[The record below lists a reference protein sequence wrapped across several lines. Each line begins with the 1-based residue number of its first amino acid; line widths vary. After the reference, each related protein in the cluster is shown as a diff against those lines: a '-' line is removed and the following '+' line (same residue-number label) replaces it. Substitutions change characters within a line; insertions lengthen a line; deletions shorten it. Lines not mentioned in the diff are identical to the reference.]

1 MKAHMPAISLL
12 TLLAACAAMPGH
24 DADDDAGVRITNGQF
39 ITPLAA
45 PGANLQAL
53 NAGLKDFPAY
63 DAGGA
68 MSEALS
74 PDGKTLLILT
84 SGYNRLNGADGKQL
98 EADSNEYVFVY
109 DVSGPAPRQTQIL
122 QVPNTF
128 AGLAFAPDGTRFY
141 VSGGGDDE
149 IHVFDQQSGA
159 WAESAQPMKLGH
171 KEGNGL
177 QIPPV
182 VAGIAISADGKRLV
196 AANYYNDS
204 VSLLDA
210 SSGKVI
216 SELDLRP
223 GKSGGTVGTPGGENP
238 FWVAIQG
245 DSTAYVG
252 SQRDREVDVVD
263 LANDKAALRARIRL
277 EGTPV
282 KMLLDASQAHLY
294 VACDNSD
301 VVAVIDTATD
311 RVSSRIAT
319 LAPAG
324 LVAPAFTYRG
334 VAPNSLALSAD
345 GRRLFV
351 TNGGAN
357 SVAVIGLD
365 RVTPTVLGLIP
376 TGWYPQAVVAGT
388 LQAQLYVVNSHS
400 IPGPNPDNPNH
411 RGHPKDAMAHN
422 HYVLQLDKAGFLTL
436 PLPTD
441 SQLATLTQQ
450 VMANDG
456 FHARPAAADAAL
468 MAELHQRIKHVI
480 YIIKENRTYDQVLGD
495 LGKGNGDAAIT
506 EFGARN
512 TPNFHALAGGFVDLD
527 NFYVSGEVSG
537 DGWPWSTAARES
549 DQGVKTVPPAYAGR
563 GVLDDTYGLNR
574 GINIAYPTLAERQ
587 ASESAVPADP
597 DLLPGGADVAGMDG
611 PGGQVQKGYLWS
623 AALRKGLTVRNYGMD
638 GDTSRYDPADAHPI
652 PTDLDPYADHLQV
665 FYPAIA
671 DLVPISDPYY
681 RSFQPSYPDFYR
693 EREWQREFAAFVQD
707 GKLPA
712 LSLVALQTDHM
723 GDFGNALDG
732 VNTPELQQADNDYAV
747 GRLIQAV
754 AESPYAKD
762 TLIFIVEDDSQDGP
776 DHVDAHRSPA
786 YVVGPYVK
794 QGAVVSDYYTT
805 VNVLRT
811 IEDVLGLDHLS
822 IFDANARP
830 MASLFDLGQSTW
842 SFKAE
847 PSALLAN
854 TRLPIPGILKPG
866 ETAPAPSHP
875 VAYWMKVTQGM
886 DFSSEDRVDAA
897 GFNRIVW
904 QGLMAV
910 PYPEQRSGADLRAS
924 GGGADLHAKQGSARG
939 P

>member
-1 MKAHMPAISLL
+1 MKAHMLVLSAV
-12 TLLAACAAMPGH
+12 TALAACAAMPDH
-24 DADDDAGVRITNGQF
+24 DDDRQRITNGQF

-45 PGANLQAL
+45 PGSTLQAL

-63 DAGGA
+63 DVGGA
-68 MSEALS
+68 TGEALS
-74 PDGKTLLILT
+74 PDGRTLLILT
-84 SGYNRLNGADGKQL
+84 SGYNRLNGSDGKQI

-128 AGLAFAPDGTRFY
+128 AGLVFAPDGKRFY

-149 IHVFDQQSGA
+149 VHAFDQQADG
-159 WAESAQPMKLGH
+159 WKESTPPMKLNN
-171 KEGNGL
+171 KDTYGL
-177 QIPPV
+177 GGPSV
-182 VAGIAISADGKRLV
+182 VAGIAVTADGKHLV

-204 VSLLDA
+204 ISVLDVA
-210 SSGKVI
+210 TGKVMGY
-216 SELDLRP
+216 LDLRP
-223 GKSGGTVGTPGGENP
+223 GKSGGAVGTPGGENP
-238 FWVAIQG
+238 FWVSIKG
-245 DSTAYVG
+245 DTTAYVG

-263 LANDKAALRARIRL
+263 ISGAKPAVRTRIPL
-277 EGTPV
+277 QGTPV

-311 RVSSRIAT
+311 EVTARIAT
-319 LAPAG
+319 LAPSG
-324 LVAPAFTYRG
+324 MVAPTYTYRG

-345 GRRLFV
+345 GKRLYV

-357 SVAVIGLD
+357 SVAVIALD
-365 RVTPTVLGLIP
+365 RPTPAVLGLIP

-388 LQAQLYVVNSHS
+388 LQSRLYVVNSHS
-400 IPGPNPDNPNH
+400 DPGPNPDNPNH
-411 RGHPKDAMAHN
+411 RGHPKESMAHN
-422 HYVLQLDKAGFLTL
+422 HYVLQLDKSGFLTL

-441 SQLATLTQQ
+441 HQLATLTQQ
-450 VMANDG
+450 VMANDNFG
-456 FHARPAAADAAL
+456 APASAADAKL
-468 MAELHQRIKHVI
+468 MAALHQRIKHVI
-480 YIIKENRTYDQVLGD
+480 YIIKENRTYDQILGD
-495 LGKGNGDAAIT
+495 LGKGNGDPAIT

-512 TPNFHALAGGFVDLD
+512 TPNFHAMAGGFVDLD
-527 NFYVSGEVSG
+527 NYYVSGEVSG

-549 DQGVKTVPPAYAGR
+549 DQGVKTVPPAYANR

-574 GINIAYPTLAERQ
+574 GINVAYPTLEGRL
-587 ASESAVPADP
+587 ASDSETPTDP
-597 DLLPGGADVAGMDG
+597 DLLPGTGDVAGMDG
-611 PGGQVQKGYLWS
+611 PEGQVQQGYLWS
-623 AALRKGLTVRNYGMD
+623 AALRKGLAVRNYGMD
-638 GDTSRYDPADAHPI
+638 GDESRYDASDAHPI
-652 PTDLDPYADHLQV
+652 PRDLDAYAHHLQV
-665 FYPAIA
+665 FHPAIA
-671 DLVPISDPYY
+671 DLVGISDPYY
-681 RSFQPSYPDFYR
+681 RGFEPSYPDFYR
-693 EREWQREFAAFVQD
+693 EREWQREFAGFVQD

-723 GDFGNALDG
+723 GDFGRALDG

-747 GRLIQAV
+747 GKLVQAV

-776 DHVDAHRSPA
+776 DHVDAHRSPV
-786 YVVGPYVK
+786 YIVGPYVK
-794 QGAVVSDYYTT
+794 HAAVVSDYYTT

-830 MASLFDLGQSTW
+830 MSSVFDLDQASW

-847 PSALLAN
+847 PSPLLAD
-854 TRLPIPGILKPG
+854 TQLPIPGILKPG
-866 ETAPAPSHP
+866 ETAPQPSHP
-875 VAYWMKVTQGM
+875 AAYWAKLTQGM
-886 DFSSEDRVDAA
+886 DFSDEDRIDAD

-904 QGLMAV
+904 QGLMST
-910 PYPEQRSGADLRAS
+910 PYPDERSGLDLRDGS
-924 GGGADLHAKQGSARG
+924 GK